1 MMLLKKYIPTKTI
14 TVRPNDKPF
23 MNNKIRNKI
32 RQPNRIHY
40 KAKTT
45 NNPDHWKKFR
55 EIRNEV
61 IDLVRKAKDEY
72 KNKLTSELLNKD
84 IPPGKWWRIAKSI
97 SNFTKARDPPPFL
110 EHDGQ
115 ICIHPSNKVEILNT
129 HFSNIANIDNEPVIS
144 DNVTPLPCHL
154 NEFII
159 TEQEILDQLKILN
172 VNKPAGPDGVSP
184 RLLKDIA
191 YSISKPLTKFF
202 NMSLSIKQVPLL
214 WKIAHVSPIF
224 KGKGN
229 PHSPQNYRPISV
241 TSIVCKIMKKILF
254 KHLFN
259 YMKTN
264 NILSKCQSGF
274 QPNDSTVNQ
283 PIEIYHNIIS
293 NMDRG
298 RDVRFVFCD
307 VSKAFDK
314 VWHKGLL
321 FKLKLTG
328 VNKQLISWI
337 ESYLSDR
344 QQKVVSEGFSST
356 LKGIKAG
363 VPQGSVL
370 DPFLFLVY
378 INDIVNDINNDI
390 RLFADDTSLFVVVE
404 NDHAAAAT
412 SLTDDLNVISNWAK
426 KNGQFNLILKKQK
439 ILYLVEGTGST
450 HLYILD

>member
-1 MMLLKKYIPTKTI
+1 ME
-14 TVRPNDKPF
+14 N
-23 MNNKIRNKI
+23 
-32 RQPNRIHY
+32 
-40 KAKTT
+40 
-45 NNPDHWKKFR
+45 
-55 EIRNEV
+55 
-61 IDLVRKAKDEY
+61 
-72 KNKLTSELLNKD
+72 
-84 IPPGKWWRIAKSI
+84 
-97 SNFTKARDPPPFL
+97 
-110 EHDGQ
+110 
-115 ICIHPSNKVEILNT
+115 
-129 HFSNIANIDNEPVIS
+129 
-144 DNVTPLPCHL
+144 
-154 NEFII
+154 
-159 TEQEILDQLKILN
+159 
-172 VNKPAGPDGVSP
+172 
-184 RLLKDIA
+184 
-191 YSISKPLTKFF
+191 
-202 NMSLSIKQVPLL
+202 
-214 WKIAHVSPIF
+214 
-224 KGKGN
+224 
-229 PHSPQNYRPISV
+229 
-241 TSIVCKIMKKILF
+241 ILF

-283 PIEIYHNIIS
+283 LIEIYHNIIS
-293 NMDRG
+293 NMDRE

-370 DPFLFLVY
+370 DAFLFLVY

-404 NDHAAAAT
+404 HDHAAAAT

-426 KNGQFNLILKKQK
+426 KWAIQFNPQKKK
-439 ILYLVEGTGST
+439 KMYLVEGTGST